1 MALLS
6 NFLGGS
12 QWYLIVGETRS
23 VHHYSECILLRGRID
38 KLGQMDCTL
47 YRRVLLDFLAQASP
61 ICEPSLLLPFGRPS
75 GASSDSLDRDRR
87 RHRDEYCSNGRRGAV
102 FLHPKNCHIPTSPLA
117 IDSSLQLVEP
127 GELSSRPQAR
137 PPITVR
143 KAV

>member
-6 NFLGGS
+6 NFLYES
-12 QWYLIVGETRS
+12 QSYLLVQETRS
-23 VHHYSECILLRGRID
+23 VHHYSEYILLRGRID
-38 KLGQMDCTL
+38 KPGPMDCTVD
-47 YRRVLLDFLAQASP
+47 RRVSLDFLAQASP
-61 ICEPSLLLPFGRPS
+61 ICEPSLLLPFGRLS
-75 GASSDSLDRDRR
+75 CASSGILDRDRR
-87 RHRDEYCSNGRRGAV
+87 RRRDEYCSTGRRGAV